1 MRNLILFCFSLIIS
15 ITTIAQHPLTS
26 QQKARA
32 HKKAIAETFMYKK
45 KGFKVYES
53 SANMQSL
60 IEGFYQNAYK
70 EYKPGQRVYVWAMGL
85 GKASTATHAV
95 NIALQKAKKHIP
107 GLMLMYFNSWTSAN
121 SKLSGSDKKL
131 IMNAINNAKSG
142 ITNRIMARNPEKSI
156 RLIKTRKGQYQAA
169 VRVLY
174 KQFPL
179 RVLARN
185 EIKKNLRKTTNWS
198 ESKMDKL
205 LHFEK

>member
-1 MRNLILFCFSLIIS
+1 MKNLILISFSLIMSIS
-15 ITTIAQHPLTS
+15 AIAQHPLTA

-32 HKKAIAETFMYKK
+32 HKKAVAETFMYKK
-45 KGFKVYES
+45 KGFKVYGS
-53 SANMQSL
+53 SANMQIL
-60 IEGFYQNAYK
+60 IEGFYQHVYK

-85 GKASTATHAV
+85 GKASTAADAV

-107 GLMLMYFNSWTSAN
+107 GLMMMYFNSWTSAN
-121 SKLSGSDKKL
+121 SKLSGNDKKL
-131 IMNAINNAKSG
+131 IMKAISNAENG
-142 ITNRIMARNPEKSI
+142 ITNRIMARNPDKSI
-156 RLIKTRKGQYQAA
+156 SLIKNKKGQYQAA

-179 RVLARN
+179 RGLARN

-198 ESKMDKL
+198 ESKMDQL